1 MIAARHSSGHGPFQ
15 TRWMPLRSSLKNASF
30 LVRLTAGNA
39 TEDLLFVHTDCPCC
53 LGSFQSLP
61 NRNAT
66 DDCLRWISLVNN
78 RTRKTRDGI
87 DLVVG
92 VVRRSKHNNETKEE
106 PDAEAEARTCDDVSY
121 GATYVPHE
129 IIYLCY
135 PSYLIESRKS
145 KATMVSFGFGLRTI
159 YLLLLLVVLSTLT
172 SAYCLGQR
180 VMDPTRTESI
190 VHIRI
195 LPIHLGK
202 EKEGNK
208 DVRSS
213 CSEAWLLVSRDL
225 DKSVCF

>member
-145 KATMVSFGFGLRTI
+145 SHHGLFRFRTSDHISSTPTCSALYSYFSLLFGT
-159 YLLLLLVVLSTLT
+159 
-172 SAYCLGQR
+172 
-180 VMDPTRTESI
+180 
-190 VHIRI
+190 
-195 LPIHLGK
+195 
-202 EKEGNK
+202 EGNGSNK
-208 DVRSS
+208 NGIYSTYTYSS
-213 CSEAWLLVSRDL
+213 DSSWKGKRRQQGCSL
-225 DKSVCF
+225 